1 MALMDSYKIKEI
13 VTFDEEFNK
22 VSNIRVFE

>member
-1 MALMDSYKIKEI
+1 MALTDSYKIKEI